1 MTAPTKVTRDDIE
14 NRLRAMQTGVTER
27 VEATKGKII
36 AGAAAAGVVMLVIA
50 FLLGKRKGKK
60 KTTIVEIRRL

>member
-1 MTAPTKVTRDDIE
+1 MTAPTRVSRDDIE
-14 NRLRAMQTGVTER
+14 NRLRALQSGVTER

-36 AGAAAAGVVMLVIA
+36 AGAAAAGFVMLVIA

-60 KTTIVEIRRL
+60 KTTIVEIRRI

>member
-1 MTAPTKVTRDDIE
+1 MTAPTRVSRDDIE
-14 NRLRAMQTGVTER
+14 NRLRALQSGVTER
-27 VEATKGKII
+27 VEATKGKLI
-36 AGAAAAGVVMLVIA
+36 AGAAAAGFVMLVIA

>member
-14 NRLRAMQTGVTER
+14 NRLRSLQTGVTER
-27 VEATKGKII
+27 VEATKSKIV
-36 AGAAAAGVVMLVIA
+36 AGAAAVGVVLLVVA

-60 KTTIVEIRRL
+60 KTTVVEIRRL

>member
-14 NRLRAMQTGVTER
+14 NRLRALQTGVTER

-60 KTTIVEIRRL
+60 KTTVVEIRRL

>member
-1 MTAPTKVTRDDIE
+1 MTSPTRVSRDDIE
-14 NRLRAMQTGVTER
+14 NRLRALQTGVTER